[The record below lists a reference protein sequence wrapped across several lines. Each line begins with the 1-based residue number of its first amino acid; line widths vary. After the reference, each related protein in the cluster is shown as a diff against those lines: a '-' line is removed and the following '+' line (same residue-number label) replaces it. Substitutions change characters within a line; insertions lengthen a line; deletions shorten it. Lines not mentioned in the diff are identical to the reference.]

1 PSQQITNVLIL
12 RITRFVPK
20 LHISHYLFCS
30 IGVIISI
37 VLSLFIELRMKR
49 FNLLSEK
56 RVNNRHRFGKRRQY
70 TSEEKN
76 GGTLM
81 EETISLKEIFEV
93 IKKRW
98 LLIVGLIVGAALL
111 AAIISYFVL
120 TPTYQ
125 SSSQFIVNQEQKDPD
140 AQYNEIQTNLELIH
154 TYNDII
160 KSPAILEEVVDTMDL
175 PYGVNSLSEKIE
187 VTNEES
193 SQVVTLTVTDPD
205 PEQATLIANATVKIF
220 QKEIPDIMNVDNV
233 SILSEAE
240 TGAAPQPVAPKPL
253 LNIAIAIVLGGMVGV
268 GIAFLLEYLDNTIRS
283 DEDIEKQLGLP
294 ILGVISHMEDDDF
307 PPQKMTINQKKSTK
321 GGITR
326 AQKQSISNK

>member
-1 PSQQITNVLIL
+1 
-12 RITRFVPK
+12 
-20 LHISHYLFCS
+20 
-30 IGVIISI
+30 
-37 VLSLFIELRMKR
+37 
-49 FNLLSEK
+49 
-56 RVNNRHRFGKRRQY
+56 
-70 TSEEKN
+70 
-76 GGTLM
+76 M

-240 TGAAPQPVAPKPL
+240 TGAAPKPVAPKPL

-294 ILGVISHMEDDDF
+294 ILGVISHMEDDDLH
-307 PPQKMTINQKKSTK
+307 PQKMTINQKKSTK
-321 GGITR
+321 GGTTR